1 MSATDRVVT
10 LVWLMKLEAPG
21 GDVNLCDGGF
31 VDFDAGGGV
40 ERYSDRHATF
50 GTLAAPDEFEAGFG
64 DMAEAGT
71 LALVPAPGAA
81 LTSWYSNTLR
91 DARVRFWLGELD
103 VDGKTV
109 TAAKLI
115 GDLLVD
121 NLARTIGA
129 DGSLVLE
136 LPLIGRAEKLFLI
149 NEGNVCSERFHKS
162 VWSGEDG
169 FNNCTDTPQPVAWGI
184 ASQPSGTT
192 GSSFGGGQ
200 SPGSGSG
207 GGGGLF
213 ESVAR

>member
-1 MSATDRVVT
+1 MSATARTVT

-31 VDFDAGGGV
+31 VDFDAGAGIK
-40 ERYSDRHATF
+40 RYTDRHPTF

-64 DMAEAGT
+64 DMAESGT

-81 LTSWYSNTLR
+81 LSSWYTNTLR
-91 DARVRFWLGELD
+91 DCRVRFWLGELD
-103 VDGKTV
+103 ADGKTV

-129 DGSLVLE
+129 DGSVVLE

-162 VWSGEDG
+162 VWAGEDG

-184 ASQPSGTT
+184 AAQPSGV
-192 GSSFGGGQ
+192 SSLPAGGGI
-200 SPGSGSG
+200 PGGGSGFGSG
-207 GGGGLF
+207 VLEPF
-213 ESVAR
+213 AR

>member
-1 MSATDRVVT
+1 MSATSRTVT

-31 VDFDAGGGV
+31 VYFDAGDGS
-40 ERYSDRHATF
+40 EKYEDRHATF

-64 DMAEAGT
+64 DLAEAAT

-81 LTSWYSNTLR
+81 LGDWYTNALR
-91 DARVRFWLGELD
+91 DSRVRFWLGELD
-103 VDGKTV
+103 ADGKTV
-109 TAAKLI
+109 TDAKLL
-115 GDLLVD
+115 GDFLVD

-129 DGSLVLE
+129 DGSVVLE

-184 ASQPSGTT
+184 AAPTSGTA
-192 GSSFGGGQ
+192 SFGSGG
-200 SPGSGSG
+200 GSRGGGS